1 MNDELV
7 NVQLHGVLAEQ
18 VGRDTWNIAVSSV
31 GEALRAIESQSKK
44 LFKNLIKNDKENVKY
59 RVLINKKDFLYDEE
73 KDINTKEGINS
84 SELIRNYKNLDS
96 IDIVPVVEGADFKD
110 IFAIVTGVVLI
121 ALGVFTFGSTS
132 FLGASL
138 IMGGV
143 GLVAAGIANLLTPM
157 PEFGDFREIEGG
169 GRRSYLFSGPENTV
183 REGGPVFIGYG
194 RLLVGSQVIQS
205 SVQTFDVKSGNTK
218 NQSNLTDKPYWGR
231 EIYGLDYRDR
241 IKNAEGTVQEMMK
254 QRVEAWNNAS
264 FESDECGPDNQ
275 IVKNPNTIL
284 TSNGDDFEV
293 DQTIEKDAE

>member
-1 MNDELV
+1 M
-7 NVQLHGVLAEQ
+7 
-18 VGRDTWNIAVSSV
+18 
-31 GEALRAIESQSKK
+31 
-44 LFKNLIKNDKENVKY
+44 
-59 RVLINKKDFLYDEE
+59 
-73 KDINTKEGINS
+73 
-84 SELIRNYKNLDS
+84 
-96 IDIVPVVEGADFKD
+96 
-110 IFAIVTGVVLI
+110 
-121 ALGVFTFGSTS
+121 FTFGSTS

-138 IMGGV
+138 IVGGV

-205 SVQTFDVKSGNTK
+205 SVQTFDVVSGNTK
-218 NQSNLTDKPYWGR
+218 NQSNLTNMPYWGR

-241 IKNAEGTVQEMMK
+241 IKNTEGTVQEMMK
-254 QRVEAWNNAS
+254 QRVEDWNNAS

-293 DQTIEKDAE
+293 DQTIEKDAG